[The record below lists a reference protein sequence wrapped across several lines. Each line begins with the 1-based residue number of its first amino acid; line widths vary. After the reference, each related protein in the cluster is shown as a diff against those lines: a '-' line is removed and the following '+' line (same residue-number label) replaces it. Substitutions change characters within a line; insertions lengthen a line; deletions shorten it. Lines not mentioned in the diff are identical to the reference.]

1 MWYGFTIYYFNNIN
15 IINDVVNSYADTI
28 YFGPK
33 NEYSVVLKDI
43 FLNGEL
49 ENLNYF
55 NHLIEKLATDGVANK
70 SKLLELFNLKEQDS
84 KKEVFNKLN
93 YHLAK
98 TNTVAGGAQLAF
110 ILLYKQYS

>member
-1 MWYGFTIYYFNNIN
+1 MNFNQYIKLWYFTLF
-15 IINDVVNSYADTI
+15 S
-28 YFGPK
+28 
-33 NEYSVVLKDI
+33 L
-43 FLNGEL
+43 FLYEL
-49 ENLNYF
+49 DNLNYF
-55 NHLIEKLATDGVANK
+55 IQLIEKLATDGVAHK
-70 SKLLELFNLKEQDS
+70 SKLLELFNLKEHDS